1 MVDVDA
7 QGLGGR
13 GLDLEATGGGVR
25 LRADGAGLCGFETA
39 AEPVERVPA
48 EAKAVREQDDRGESQ
63 RRGQDPSRGPDQPE
77 QVARAHGK
85 ALRSSSKCGPSR
97 SRGQS
102 PPQTIDVPCRAA
114 AALKAAAMRG

>member
-1 MVDVDA
+1 MVDVDPP
-7 QGLGGR
+7 GLDGR

-25 LRADGAGLCGFETA
+25 LRVGGAGLGGFETA

-48 EAKAVREQDDRGESQ
+48 EAETVRKQDDRGEGQ
-63 RRGQDPSRGPDQPE
+63 RRGQGPSRGSDQPE
-77 QVARAHGK
+77 QIARAHGK
-85 ALRSSSKCGPSR
+85 AFRSSSKCGPSR

-102 PPQTIDVPCRAA
+102 PPQTIGVPCRAA